1 MLPGRGDNRLK
12 CRKPLDIDQS
22 LNYRLAISIQN
33 RLCALSLSFVK
44 LPPFW
49 IGRHFG
55 LVAILEY
62 PPFWIRCYIEFTII
76 IQFSIQFNAIKSLLV
91 TVLYS

>member
-49 IGRHFG
+49 IGRH
-55 LVAILEY
+55 VRISAILDWSPY
-62 PPFWIRCYIEFTII
+62 WNIRHFGFDVILNL
-76 IQFSIQFNAIKSLLV
+76 Q
-91 TVLYS
+91 